1 MRTVYATTP
10 HRLRRRKSRRGP
22 IVSWCPWVASP
33 CVRVKDNLMR
43 VDAVGAHP
51 SPPAFA
57 RLRRGRQSSPLQ
69 QGERQDKSKGIQ
81 IDNQRTLP
89 RRGNRI
95 RFVLPWRAK
104 KGQHAVASSSLG
116 VSRELHLNP
125 LPAGSTATRARVA
138 KVKCNYENKKQN

>member
-33 CVRVKDNLMR
+33 CVRVKNNLR
-43 VDAVGAHP
+43 LIDAVGAHP

-57 RLRRGRQSSPLQ
+57 RLRRGKQSSPLQ
-69 QGERQDKSKGIQ
+69 QGERPDKSKGIQ

-89 RRGNRI
+89 SRRNRI
-95 RFVLPWRAK
+95 TFVLSWPED
-104 KGQHAVASSSLG
+104 KGK
-116 VSRELHLNP
+116 P
-125 LPAGSTATRARVA
+125 LPPANLVGASHR
-138 KVKCNYENKKQN
+138 

>member
-33 CVRVKDNLMR
+33 CVRVKNNLR
-43 VDAVGAHP
+43 LIDAVGAHP
-51 SPPAFA
+51 SP
-57 RLRRGRQSSPLQ
+57 QSSPLQ

-95 RFVLPWRAK
+95 TFVLSWRSK
-104 KGQHAVASSSLG
+104 KGQYEPASSSLG
-116 VSRELHLNP
+116 VSRELHLTLFP
-125 LPAGSTATRARVA
+125 QGPIATRACGA
-138 KVKCNYENKKQN
+138 KTQI

>member
-33 CVRVKDNLMR
+33 CVRVKNNLR
-43 VDAVGAHP
+43 LIDAVGAHP

-57 RLRRGRQSSPLQ
+57 GGLRRGGQSSPLQ

-89 RRGNRI
+89 RRGDRI
-95 RFVLPWRAK
+95 RFALSWRGK
-104 KGQHAVASSSLG
+104 KGQHAPASSSLG
-116 VSRELHLNP
+116 VPLEL
-125 LPAGSTATRARVA
+125 
-138 KVKCNYENKKQN
+138 